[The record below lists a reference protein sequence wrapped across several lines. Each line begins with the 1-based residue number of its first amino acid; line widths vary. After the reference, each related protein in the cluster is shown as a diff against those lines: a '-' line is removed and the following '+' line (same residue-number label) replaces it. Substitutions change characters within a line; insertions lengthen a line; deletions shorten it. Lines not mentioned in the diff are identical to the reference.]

1 VNPGNSGGALVNTQG
16 QLVGINTAIAS
27 QTGSY
32 SGYSFA
38 IPVNLMQKVMRDL
51 IDFGI
56 VQRGFLGVQI
66 ADINQEIKE
75 KNELPSIKGV
85 FISKVIEDGSAE
97 KAGIKDG
104 DVILKVGSKEVN
116 SVAQLQEEI
125 GKRRPGDKVALTI
138 RNKKNDE
145 VVKEVVLRNSNGE
158 TALISKTEVTKNS
171 ALGATFSELTDKEK
185 KELNIKYGV
194 KIQSLSSGKLKGL
207 GLQEDMIITKIN
219 NEPVQSVEELTT
231 KLNSGNRGI
240 LLEVMTPSG
249 KKDYVGFGI

>member
-1 VNPGNSGGALVNTQG
+1 
-16 QLVGINTAIAS
+16 
-27 QTGSY
+27 
-32 SGYSFA
+32 
-38 IPVNLMQKVMRDL
+38 
-51 IDFGI
+51 
-56 VQRGFLGVQI
+56 
-66 ADINQEIKE
+66 
-75 KNELPSIKGV
+75 
-85 FISKVIEDGSAE
+85 
-97 KAGIKDG
+97 
-104 DVILKVGSKEVN
+104 VN
-116 SVAQLQEEI
+116 SVAQLKEEI

-194 KIQSLSSGKLKGL
+194 KIQSLTPGKLKGL

-219 NEPVQSVEELTT
+219 NEPFQSVDELTT
-231 KLNSGNRGI
+231 KLNSGSRGI